1 MKLSADVLKKL
12 LLDSNLVTE
21 RDFASAAEE
30 SRRTG
35 QEITDIF
42 VSRGLVTEDYLF
54 EIIGSYLQ
62 VPLAGLAKRV
72 IDKKTLE
79 ILPESISRAKR
90 VAVFEKVDNA
100 LKVAMEDPG
109 DLETIEFLRQK
120 TGFAIEPHLA
130 GAKELNLTF
139 SLYKRDIAA
148 DFRKIIEENIR
159 ASMARRVGE
168 DLRKAAEELPI
179 ITIVDSIIAYAASL
193 GASDIHFEILSDALL
208 IRFRIDGVLHEILNM
223 PREVHAGLVA
233 RVKILSNLQIDEHSK
248 PQDGRLKFKLENQTV
263 DIRVAIM
270 PTFYGEKVEMRL
282 LAATAKP
289 LSLADLGMAEDTIK
303 LVEENMVKTFGVILS
318 TGPTGSGKTT
328 SLYAVLNKLN
338 RPEVNICTI
347 EDPIE
352 YDMRYVNQTQ
362 VNPKAGITFATGLRA
377 LLRQDPNIIMV
388 GEIRDNETA
397 EIAVHAALT
406 GHLVLA
412 TLHTNDAPTAV
423 PRLVDMGVAPF
434 LVSATI
440 NAVIAQRLVRKIC
453 RSCIESYKIPPDMAK
468 AVQDQLE
475 ESYLQKEKV
484 PVKVPTLLYRGK
496 GCKACGFSGYSG
508 RSGIF
513 EVFNAS
519 EKVRELISGQNF
531 TLDALKRLVENE
543 GMVTMFA
550 DGVRKAALGITT
562 VEEVFRVIRE

>member
-1 MKLSADVLKKL
+1 MKLSSDVLKKL
-12 LLDSNLVTE
+12 LLDSKLITE
-21 RDFASAAEE
+21 RDFALAADEAK
-30 SRRTG
+30 RTG
-35 QEITDIF
+35 QEITDIL
-42 VSRGLVTEDYLF
+42 VSRGLITEDYLF

-62 VPLAGLAKRV
+62 VPLAGLAKRTL
-72 IDKKTLE
+72 DKKVLE
-79 ILPESISRAKR
+79 ILPESVSRAKR
-90 VAVFEKVDNA
+90 VAVFEKTDGA

-109 DLETIEFLRQK
+109 DLGTIEFLRQK
-120 TGFAIEPHLA
+120 TGLAIEPHLA
-130 GAKELNLTF
+130 SAKELNLAF

-159 ASMARRVGE
+159 ASVARRVGE
-168 DLRKAAEELPI
+168 DLHKAAEELPI
-179 ITIVDSIIAYAASL
+179 ITIVDSIIAYAVSL
-193 GASDIHFEILSDALL
+193 GASDIHFEILSDSLL
-208 IRFRIDGVLHEILNM
+208 IRFRIDGVLHEIVSM
-223 PREVHAGLVA
+223 PKEVQAGLVA
-233 RVKILSNLQIDEHSK
+233 RIKILSNLQIDEHAK
-248 PQDGRLKFKLENQTV
+248 PQDGRMKFNLENQVV

-270 PTFYGEKVEMRL
+270 PTFYGEKVELRL
-282 LAATAKP
+282 LAATSKP

-303 LVEENMVKTFGVILS
+303 LVEENIVKTFGIILS

-328 SLYAVLNKLN
+328 TLYAILNKLN

-352 YDMRYVNQTQ
+352 YDIRYINQTQ

-377 LLRQDPNIIMV
+377 ILRQDPNIIMV

-440 NAVIAQRLVRKIC
+440 NAAIAQRLVRKIC
-453 RSCIESYKIPPDMAK
+453 RGCIESYKIPPDMAK

-475 ESYLQKEKV
+475 ESYLQKERI

-496 GCKACGFSGYSG
+496 GCKACGFSGYLG
-508 RSGIF
+508 RVGIF
-513 EVFNAS
+513 EFFNAS
-519 EKVRELISGQNF
+519 EKVRELISSPNF

-550 DGVRKAALGITT
+550 DGVRKAALGVTT
-562 VEEVFRVIRE
+562 IEEVFRVIRE